1 MDTLEKISLAQR
13 ICSEVLPRSVREPG
27 VAVLHIGATQN
38 ALGIG
43 GESRALHEIL
53 EDTEFEFF
61 SSTKYIGRVGPAG
74 CSNTCYFFKLPG

>member
-13 ICSEVLPRSVREPG
+13 ICSEVLPRNIWKPG
-27 VAVLHIGATQN
+27 VAVVHIGATQN

-43 GESRALHEIL
+43 GESLHEIL

-74 CSNTCYFFKLPG
+74 YSNTCYFFKLLG